1 MVSYTGPAELVPE
14 GGGKP
19 VDVGVQLFSHKPRW
33 SGHFVLTSTRALP
46 VDAVGSRYTIRLPN
60 RREGTVH
67 ISKVGPRWT
76 VGEGRQRVDV
86 LGTGPAP
93 F

>member
-1 MVSYTGPAELVPE
+1 MASYAGPAELIPE
-14 GGGKP
+14 GGGAQLD
-19 VDVGVQLFSHKPRW
+19 VDVELVSRKPRW

-60 RREGTVH
+60 GREGAVL
-67 ISKVGPRWT
+67 ISNVGRRWIE
-76 VGEGRQRVDV
+76 GAGRQRVNV
-86 LGTGPAP
+86 LGDGPVP